1 MNETEKK
8 LRKIEIERDMM
19 DMVEKIQKHE
29 RSATFLRDKVS
40 QLEDDRN
47 ALMRTMPE
55 TEKNLVD
62 MVIDFLNFA

>member
-1 MNETEKK
+1 MDETEKK